1 MKWIF
6 SFQITLAQM
15 TLVERFTINK
25 TKLHHCICVGTQ
37 TTSLIHS
44 SLYSLN
50 QTWKSFRSPP
60 IPTHSASSA
69 PVKWPKAL
77 PKAPS
82 APASYPLL
90 ASKPPST
97 LTPLAVPPSS
107 PSAPSSF
114 LQTTTYYPLSIVSL
128 FITTALRFPFIIFF
142 VCRLFVIV
150 TSSSSRLN
158 LNYVSISLF
167 QCRLWMKVASSFYSW
182 VLLLQWRMLF
192 WNWSRFLLRISFW
205 FLLPLESR
213 WKIFR

>member
-77 PKAPS
+77 PKVPS

-107 PSAPSSF
+107 PSASPSF
-114 LQTTTYYPLSIVSL
+114 LQTTTYYSLSIVSL
-128 FITTALRFPFIIFF
+128 FIQLRCVFLLSFSDSFF
-142 VCRLFVIV
+142 SCRLFVIV

-158 LNYVSISLF
+158 RNYVFLCF
-167 QCRLWMKVASSFYSW
+167 RLSMSFMKEASSFYS
-182 VLLLQWRMLF
+182 
-192 WNWSRFLLRISFW
+192 
-205 FLLPLESR
+205 
-213 WKIFR
+213 